1 MRGNGIIQAVL
12 LLAMAAVLLSIM
24 GCPPDPNMDT
34 KELVKVFLKS
44 SCCGCEIRRIE
55 GEGEPDEGE
64 AVEGEPGE
72 GEPAEGE
79 GTEGE
84 SGEGEPEPPEGMTD
98 VGSGSFKM
106 GASDG
111 ESAEEPVHSVSL
123 SAYYIGKFEVTNEEY
138 AQVLNWAN
146 GQGLLEG
153 YGGRSYDGRLVYFEG
168 WPLADTYD
176 SSADAQIV
184 YSGGVFTPRNRPGH
198 NDNLFSMA
206 SHPVVRVSWFGAVA
220 YCNWRSEMEGLQPC
234 YDLETWTRYE
244 PVRSGYRLPTE
255 AEWERAASWDGA
267 KHWRYGM
274 TSDAIDITRANYI
287 EGGEANPLELRT
299 QPYTAP
305 GGWYNGV
312 NAARLNT
319 PATKTKNALSPAGAY
334 DMSGNVSEW
343 CHDWYQYDFYD
354 SSPSSNPAGPSTGA
368 NRVIRG
374 GSWGNNAY
382 DCRTARRYGDDPEY
396 LFYNVGFRVAR
407 NQ

>member
-153 YGGRSYDGRLVYFEG
+153 YGWSISRDGPSRIPMTAV
-168 WPLADTYD
+168 PTRK
-176 SSADAQIV
+176 S
-184 YSGGVFTPRNRPGH
+184 FT
-198 NDNLFSMA
+198 
-206 SHPVVRVSWFGAVA
+206 AVA
-220 YCNWRSEMEGLQPC
+220 YSR
-234 YDLETWTRYE
+234 
-244 PVRSGYRLPTE
+244 
-255 AEWERAASWDGA
+255 RATG
-267 KHWRYGM
+267 RGIM
-274 TSDAIDITRANYI
+274 TTCFPWPPI
-287 EGGEANPLELRT
+287 P
-299 QPYTAP
+299 
-305 GGWYNGV
+305 
-312 NAARLNT
+312 
-319 PATKTKNALSPAGAY
+319 
-334 DMSGNVSEW
+334 W
-343 CHDWYQYDFYD
+343 C
-354 SSPSSNPAGPSTGA
+354 A
-368 NRVIRG
+368 
-374 GSWGNNAY
+374 
-382 DCRTARRYGDDPEY
+382 
-396 LFYNVGFRVAR
+396 
-407 NQ
+407 